1 MLVLKEEGGGSQ
13 PQKSLLSP
21 AIPHSPPTFSC
32 PCPSSSSC
40 QERSIGKVGGARS
53 VPAVKGQMAECGRAV
68 PGSGAGMLRGGGGV
82 ALEEP
87 GEARASELSA
97 RALPLRLLHP
107 VPPQFNGNSCPN
119 LLPLP
124 SETPGEQQAP
134 GSFWSYV
141 FSQRFTWHVVWLSVI
156 QLWHYL
162 FIGTLNSLLNNLA
175 SKDSALGRLWG
186 REAAPLHIASGDLA
200 PRVVGR

>member
-1 MLVLKEEGGGSQ
+1 
-13 PQKSLLSP
+13 
-21 AIPHSPPTFSC
+21 
-32 PCPSSSSC
+32 
-40 QERSIGKVGGARS
+40 
-53 VPAVKGQMAECGRAV
+53 
-68 PGSGAGMLRGGGGV
+68 MLRGGGGV

-175 SKDSALGRLWG
+175 SKDSALVSTYTNAFAVTQFFGVLCAPWNGLLMDRLKHKYQE
-186 REAAPLHIASGDLA
+186 EAKKT
-200 PRVVGR
+200 